1 MIRVVLPFHLR
12 RLARVEQEI
21 TVDVDGPVTITS
33 VLDAVEAAYPM
44 LRGLVREHETGK
56 RRRLL
61 RFFACQDDLSLEGP
75 DLLLPEPV
83 VRGTEP
89 FMIVGAIAGG

>member
-12 RLARVEQEI
+12 RLARVEQEV
-21 TVDVDGPVTITS
+21 TVSVEGPVTIAS
-33 VLDAVEAAYPM
+33 ILDAIEDGYPM

-61 RFFACQDDLSLEGP
+61 RFFACGQDFSFAPVDQQLP
-75 DLLLPEPV
+75 DDV
-83 VRGTEP
+83 ASGKEP